1 MVICRAAPYRCHN
14 SGDENETAV
23 STAVSMTADAAS
35 VQATGRQRGRRAAET
50 WLATIHLLTDLP
62 MGVLTFVPMTVG
74 LSLSLGLLPLFL
86 LGIPI
91 LLITMTIAGVLARI
105 ERARYAI
112 TLGER
117 IPDPR
122 PPRQP
127 RVPGETWLNRL
138 HRRIAAPHAWRAISY
153 LMLLLPLS
161 AITFTLAITLWSG
174 PLALLTLPIYNW
186 ALPNGGADFGFVTV
200 RNVPATIGVGLLGLL
215 LLLAAPYAVRG
226 LAAMDAAI
234 ARTLLGP
241 FSTKELA
248 ERVGHLEESRARL
261 VDSADAE
268 RRRIERDL
276 HDGAQQRLVALAM
289 NLGRARSRYDDDP
302 AAARAL
308 LDEAHS
314 EAKQALVEL
323 RNLAR
328 GIHPAVLTDR
338 GLDAALSGLAGRS
351 PIPVTVEVDVG
362 TRPSRTIEAIAYF
375 VVAEAL
381 TNVAK
386 HSRANRAWVVVRR
399 LDGELRI
406 IITDNGVGGADPTG
420 GGLAGLADRV
430 SGVDGRLLVHSPAG
444 GPTLITVELPCAS

>member
-1 MVICRAAPYRCHN
+1 MVIRPAAPYRGHSN
-14 SGDENETAV
+14 GDADR
-23 STAVSMTADAAS
+23 TAVSMTADATPTP
-35 VQATGRQRGRRAAET
+35 VVRRRRRRGAAET

-62 MGVLTFVPMTVG
+62 MGVVTFVPITVG

-86 LGIPI
+86 LGIPV
-91 LLITMTIAGVLARI
+91 LLVTMAVASGLARL

-112 TLGER
+112 TLGEL

-127 RVPGETWLNRL
+127 RAPGETLLHQL
-138 HRRIAAPHAWRAISY
+138 HRRISAPHTWRAISY
-153 LMLLLPLS
+153 LLLLLPLS
-161 AITFTLAITLWSG
+161 VITFTLALTLWSG
-174 PLALLTLPIYNW
+174 PLTLLTMPIYNW
-186 ALPNGGADFGFVTV
+186 ALPNGGADFGFVTI
-200 RNVPATIGVGLLGLL
+200 RNVPATIGVAVVGLALL
-215 LLLAAPYAVRG
+215 LCAPFAVRG
-226 LAAMDAAI
+226 LAALDAAL

-248 ERVGHLEESRARL
+248 ERVDRLEESRARV

-289 NLGRARSRYDDDP
+289 NLGRARSRYDEDP
-302 AAARAL
+302 VAARAL
-308 LDEAHS
+308 LDEAHL

-351 PIPVTVEVDVG
+351 PVPVAVEVDVG
-362 TRPSRTIEAIAYF
+362 VRPSRTVEAIAYF

-381 TNVAK
+381 TNIAK
-386 HSRANRAWVVVRR
+386 HARARRAWVVVRR
-399 LDGELRI
+399 LDRELRI
-406 IITDNGVGGADPTG
+406 AITDNGVGGADPSG
-420 GGLAGLADRV
+420 GSGLAGLADRV
-430 SGVDGRLLVHSPAG
+430 SGVDGRLLVHSPVG
-444 GPTLITVELPCAS
+444 GPTVITVELPCAS

>member
-1 MVICRAAPYRCHN
+1 
-14 SGDENETAV
+14 
-23 STAVSMTADAAS
+23 MTVVAQAS
-35 VQATGRQRGRRAAET
+35 PARMRRRGRRAAET

-62 MGVLTFVPMTVG
+62 MGLLMFVPMTVG

-86 LGIPI
+86 LGIPM
-91 LLITMTIAGVLARI
+91 LLVTMAVAGVFARI

-127 RVPGETWLNRL
+127 RAPGDSWLQAL
-138 HRRIAAPHAWRAISY
+138 HRRISAPHSWRAISY
-153 LMLLLPLS
+153 GLLLLPLS
-161 AITFTLAITLWSG
+161 VLTFTLAITLWSG
-174 PLALLTLPIYNW
+174 PIALLTLPIYNW
-186 ALPNGGADFGFVTV
+186 ALPNGGADFGFVTI
-200 RNVPATIGVGLLGLL
+200 RNVPATIAVGVVGLSFLL
-215 LLLAAPYAVRG
+215 VAPYAVRG

-241 FSTKELA
+241 FTTKELA
-248 ERVGHLEESRARL
+248 ERVDHLEESRARV

-289 NLGRARSRYDDDP
+289 NLGRARSRYDEDP
-302 AAARAL
+302 AGARAL
-308 LDEAHS
+308 LDEAHT

-351 PIPVTVEVDVG
+351 PVPVTVEIDVG

-386 HSRANRAWVVVRR
+386 HAKASRAWVVLRQI
-399 LDGELRI
+399 DGELRI
-406 IITDNGVGGADPTG
+406 IITDNGTGGADPAG
-420 GGLAGLADRV
+420 GSGLAGLADRV

-444 GPTLITVELPCAS
+444 GPTVITVELPCAS

>member
-1 MVICRAAPYRCHN
+1 MVSRRTAPYRDHSN
-14 SGDENETAV
+14 GDESGT
-23 STAVSMTADAAS
+23 VSMTADAGPDLAGS
-35 VQATGRQRGRRAAET
+35 RRRGQRAAET

-62 MGVLTFVPMTVG
+62 MGVLTFIPMTVG

-86 LGIPI
+86 LGIPM
-91 LLITMTIAGVLARI
+91 LLVTMAVAGGFARI
-105 ERARYAI
+105 ERARYAL

-122 PPRQP
+122 PPRP
-127 RVPGETWLNRL
+127 PKTPDESWLHRL
-138 HRRIAAPHAWRAISY
+138 HRRISAPHSWRAISY
-153 LMLLLPLS
+153 GLLLLPLS
-161 AITFTLAITLWSG
+161 VITFTLAITLWSG

-186 ALPNGGADFGFVTV
+186 ALPNGGADFGFVTI
-200 RNVPATIGVGLLGLL
+200 RNVPATIAVGLLGFVLL
-215 LLLAAPYAVRG
+215 LVAPYAVRG

-241 FSTKELA
+241 FSAKELA
-248 ERVGHLEESRARL
+248 ERVDHLEESRARV
-261 VDSADAE
+261 VDSAEAE

-289 NLGRARSRYDDDP
+289 NLGRARSRYDEDP

-308 LDEAHS
+308 LDEAHT

-351 PIPVTVEVDVG
+351 PVPVTVEIDVR

-386 HSRANRAWVVVRR
+386 HSRASRAWVVVRR

-406 IITDNGVGGADPTG
+406 IITDNGMGGADPAG
-420 GGLAGLADRV
+420 GSGLAGLADRV

-444 GPTLITVELPCAS
+444 GPTVITVELSCAS

>member
-1 MVICRAAPYRCHN
+1 MVIRYTAPY
-14 SGDENETAV
+14 GDQSNDDETRTAV
-23 STAVSMTADAAS
+23 ATTVEA
-35 VQATGRQRGRRAAET
+35 QAGPARTRRRGQRAAET

-62 MGVLTFVPMTVG
+62 MGILTFVPIAVG
-74 LSLSLGLLPLFL
+74 LSLSLGLLPVFL
-86 LGIPI
+86 LGIPM
-91 LLITMTIAGVLARI
+91 LLVTMAVAGVLARI
-105 ERARYAI
+105 ERGRYAI

-127 RVPGETWLNRL
+127 RAPGDSWLQAL
-138 HRRIAAPHAWRAISY
+138 HRRIAAPHSWRAISY
-153 LMLLLPLS
+153 GLLLLPLS
-161 AITFTLAITLWSG
+161 VINFSLAIAFWSG

-186 ALPNGGADFGFVTV
+186 ALPNGGADFGFVAIQ
-200 RNVPATIGVGLLGLL
+200 NAPATVAVGFAGLFLLFV
-215 LLLAAPYAVRG
+215 APHAVRG
-226 LAAMDAAI
+226 LAAVDAAI

-241 FSTKELA
+241 FTTKELA
-248 ERVGHLEESRARL
+248 ERVGRLEESRARV
-261 VDSADAE
+261 VDSVDAE

-289 NLGRARSRYDDDP
+289 NLGRARSRYDEDP
-302 AAARAL
+302 TAARAL
-308 LDEAHS
+308 LDEAHI

-351 PIPVTVEVDVG
+351 PVPVTVEIDVG

-386 HSRANRAWVVVRR
+386 HAQANRAWVVVRR
-399 LDGELRI
+399 IDGELRI
-406 IITDNGVGGADPTG
+406 IITDNGVGGADPAG
-420 GGLAGLADRV
+420 GSGLSGLADRV
-430 SGVDGRLLVHSPAG
+430 SGVDGRLLVHSPVG
-444 GPTLITVELPCAS
+444 GPTVITVELPCAS

>member
-1 MVICRAAPYRCHN
+1 
-14 SGDENETAV
+14 
-23 STAVSMTADAAS
+23 MTAEARPVRLGAA
-35 VQATGRQRGRRAAET
+35 QRGQRAAET

-62 MGVLTFVPMTVG
+62 MGVLMFIPVIVG

-91 LLITMTIAGVLARI
+91 LLITMSVSTGLARL
-105 ERARYAI
+105 ERARFAI

-122 PPRQP
+122 PPRGSRP
-127 RVPGETWLNRL
+127 AGEAWLQRL
-138 HRRIAAPHAWRAISY
+138 HRRISAPHAWRAISY
-153 LMLLLPLS
+153 GLLLLPLS
-161 AITFTLAITLWSG
+161 VLTFSLAITLWSG
-174 PLALLTLPIYNW
+174 PIALLTLPAYNW
-186 ALPNGGADFGFVTV
+186 ALPNGGADFGFVAI
-200 RNVPATIGVGLLGLL
+200 RNVPATVAVGVLGLL
-215 LLLAAPYAVRG
+215 LLFVAPYAVRG

-234 ARTLLGP
+234 ARALLGP
-241 FSTKELA
+241 FTAKELA
-248 ERVGHLEESRARL
+248 ERVDRLEESRARV
-261 VDSADAE
+261 VDSAEAE

-289 NLGRARSRYDDDP
+289 NLGRARSRYDEDP

-308 LDEAHS
+308 LDEAHT

-338 GLDAALSGLAGRS
+338 GLDAALSGLAARS
-351 PIPVTVEVDVG
+351 PVPVTVEVDVG
-362 TRPSRTIEAIAYF
+362 TRPSPTIEAIAYF

-386 HSRANRAWVVVRR
+386 HASASRAWVVVRR
-399 LDGELRI
+399 LDAQLRI
-406 IITDNGVGGADPTG
+406 IITDNGVGGADPTTG
-420 GGLAGLADRV
+420 SGLSGLADRV
-430 SGVDGRLLVHSPAG
+430 SGVDGRLFVHSPIG
-444 GPTLITVELPCAS
+444 GPTVVTVELLCAS